1 MYTYIWQICC
11 KSSITIKPVPGNRI
25 SPQSS
30 DTWHKARCPGVSQ
43 FVFFTSKFSP
53 FHLGLTLPHS
63 HTRHGKV
70 RDFKLHRHGR
80 LAVAWVDKKRLL
92 HTVATLVGYNEND
105 KVYQSIKVNT
115 IIYSHWE
122 STRLSHTCIKCI
134 NQVLHV
140 GISVLCTDRW

>member
-1 MYTYIWQICC
+1 MYTYVLQICC

-53 FHLGLTLPHS
+53 FLGLTLPHS

-80 LAVAWVDKKRLL
+80 LAVAWVDKTRLL

-105 KVYQSIKVNT
+105 KVYQRLSKYQSKYKTSTHTEKAQDCHTHASNA
-115 IIYSHWE
+115 
-122 STRLSHTCIKCI
+122 STRSFM
-134 NQVLHV
+134 
-140 GISVLCTDRW
+140 